1 MVYAIIK
8 CPHCK
13 NLFIREI
20 RSKKTLDRAI
30 TCKICGK
37 NFKVVSEKYGNN
49 IIKTFDNI
57 REAQAYLKILTF
69 QRLQK

>member
-1 MVYAIIK
+1 MTYAIIK

-20 RSKKTLDRAI
+20 RSKKTLERSI
-30 TCKICGK
+30 ICRVCGK
-37 NFKVVSEKYGNN
+37 SFKIISKKYGNT

-57 REAQAYLKILTF
+57 RDAQAYLKTLTF
-69 QRLQK
+69 QYLQK